1 MPLPCALVASLFLC
15 QPQLAPQTEPPAP
28 KHAAPQVYSTAA
40 VAADHQLASEA
51 GAEILRL
58 GGNAVDAAVAT
69 SLTLSVVRPE
79 SCGIGGGGFMIINLV
94 NDPRHGNVSVA
105 LNYREEC
112 PAAIGPDFFTTPQG
126 NALKPPSSITGGAA
140 VAIPGTIAG
149 LCTALDTYGTLD
161 RATVFAPAIRAAEQ
175 GFLADAHY
183 IGASKSI
190 AARRE
195 KFFERSK
202 LRLPHELAGNS
213 SAIPALGQRIT
224 NPDHARALK
233 LIAQDG
239 PAAFY
244 SGAIADAI
252 VASSS
257 VSGGV
262 LTHEDLRNYQ
272 VQTLQPMT
280 IQFRGR
286 TILTMP
292 PPSSGGIVMAETF
305 GILERRSR
313 DLDAAI
319 ARGPSSSQFLHLFAE
334 AMQHGFADRANWL
347 GGGADQPGPGSPLA
361 RLLTPEYLDARAATI
376 DLNRTLT
383 PDAYG
388 SSPQAKRQLPTD
400 GGTSH
405 FSVVDSRGG
414 VVSCTETINLEFGSL
429 VMVDGFGFILNNQ
442 MDDFTTEPGKPN
454 AFGLIQS
461 AANAPSPGRRP
472 LSSMT
477 PMIALDASGNVE
489 LVAGA
494 AGGPRI
500 ISATM
505 QSSLNVMLF
514 SMSAEDALASPRIHH
529 QWMPKVLFAEPGIL
543 ESPAAGELQKLG
555 HIMKPAPQA
564 AAQLIRRTP
573 GGWNA
578 ASDARKG
585 GKPAGF

>member
-1 MPLPCALVASLFLC
+1 MTLP
-15 QPQLAPQTEPPAP
+15 LAPLAPFWLAVPSLMLAQPPATDRP
-28 KHAAPQVYSTAA
+28 APQVFSTAA

-94 NDPRHGNVSVA
+94 NDPKHGNVTVA

-112 PAAIGPDFFTTPQG
+112 PAAVGPDFFTTPQG
-126 NALKPPSSITGGAA
+126 YAQKPPSSITGGAA

-183 IGASKSI
+183 IGSSKSI
-190 AARRE
+190 AARRD

-262 LTHEDLRNYQ
+262 LTHEDLRSYQ

-305 GILERRSR
+305 GILERRQN
-313 DLDAAI
+313 DLDVAI
-319 ARGPSSSQFLHLFAE
+319 ARGPSSPQFLHLFAE

-361 RLLTPEYLDARAATI
+361 RLLTPQYLDARAATI

-388 SSPQAKRQLPTD
+388 SSPQANRQLPTD

-442 MDDFTTEPGKPN
+442 MDDFTTEAGKPN

-461 AANAPSPGRRP
+461 AANSPSPGRRP

-477 PMIALDASGNVE
+477 PMIALDASGTVD

-505 QSSLNVMLF
+505 QSALNVMLF

-573 GGWNA
+573 QGWNA